1 LLALSTAPALYR
13 ERKQPAP
20 ASPERALVAL
30 QHIPPARARGEEQR
44 REMGE
49 VALRVDM
56 MCEVSPSLQSRP
68 ARDRPLPAAAHRP
81 AAAPPPQ
88 GCAGAVRRV
97 LGKLEGVR
105 GVEIDVAT
113 KKVVVAT
120 DPALSAQTVFDTV
133 AKTGKKTE
141 LWS

>member
-1 LLALSTAPALYR
+1 
-13 ERKQPAP
+13 
-20 ASPERALVAL
+20 
-30 QHIPPARARGEEQR
+30 
-44 REMGE
+44 MGE

-56 MCEVSPSLQSRP
+56 MCEVSPTRCERFN
-68 ARDRPLPAAAHRP
+68 RDRPPALRP
-81 AAAPPPQ
+81 PPLTAPPPPPPQ